1 VAAAGRQDLL
11 AFTVSHPCTVLIAA
25 PALMPALR
33 ERTAVEGSEL
43 LAFADSDALRALD
56 VITKR
61 RPAIVALD
69 RAFAASPRG
78 AALINRI
85 KADPSLVE
93 SEIRVVSHE
102 TSSYARVASASGA
115 DHSVGV
121 AAISDAP
128 TQMAQALDECGTR
141 GTPRVTVAKGV
152 EVLVDGNA
160 AVLVDL
166 SIGGAQVLSAT
177 VLKPNQRVRVTL
189 TDERGALRINGTIAW
204 ATFEIPPRYRAGI
217 EFLGGDSAAIESY
230 ALRHQA

>member
-11 AFTVSHPCTVLIAA
+11 AVTVPHPCTVLIAA
-25 PALMPALR
+25 PALMPVLA
-33 ERTAVEGSEL
+33 ERTATEGSEL
-43 LAFADSDALRALD
+43 LAFPDSDALRALD

-69 RAFAASPRG
+69 RGFAASPRG

-85 KADPSLVE
+85 KADPSLIQ
-93 SEIRVVSHE
+93 SEIRVVSHD
-102 TSSYARVASASGA
+102 SSDARVVSSPDGARASGIA
-115 DHSVGV
+115 S
-121 AAISDAP
+121 ISDAP
-128 TQMAQALDECGTR
+128 TQMAQALDEQGTR
-141 GTPRVTVAKGV
+141 GTPRVTIAKGV

-166 SIGGAQVLSAT
+166 SIGGAQVLSASA
-177 VLKPNQRVRVTL
+177 LKPNQRVRVTL
-189 TDERGALRINGTIAW
+189 ADERGTLRINGAIAW

-217 EFLGGDSAAIESY
+217 EFLGGESAAIQAY